1 MAWEDDSRI
10 KIKLICNDFFMSCVP
25 NVLYSYEGIIRISTS
40 SLLLNSF
47 IVVERLA

>member
-25 NVLYSYEGIIRISTS
+25 NIQLYGTKASFEFRL
-40 SLLLNSF
+40 LLLNSF